1 MKAYSLLF
9 LRVATGLLLVIW
21 GLVRVI
27 KPEVGAHVSE
37 TYYAGLGAAHAIQ
50 LGWGAILLVVGL
62 LTIAG
67 LWRRVAYTAQ
77 AVVLVFGALSI
88 WKYLLDPFGMW
99 LLDRESSQILF
110 FPSLGMAAA
119 SLVLLAFVEDDRL
132 SLDRL
137 RRGARQG

>member
-21 GLVRVI
+21 GLVRVV

-37 TYYAGLGAAHAIQ
+37 KYYSGLGAAQTIQ
-50 LGWGAILLVVGL
+50 LGWGAVLLVVGT

-67 LWRRVAYTAQ
+67 LWRRFAYTAQ

-99 LLDRESSQILF
+99 LLDRENSQILF

-119 SLVLLAFVEDDRL
+119 SLVLLAFIDEDRL
-132 SLDRL
+132 SLDHR
-137 RRGARQG
+137 RRGAGS